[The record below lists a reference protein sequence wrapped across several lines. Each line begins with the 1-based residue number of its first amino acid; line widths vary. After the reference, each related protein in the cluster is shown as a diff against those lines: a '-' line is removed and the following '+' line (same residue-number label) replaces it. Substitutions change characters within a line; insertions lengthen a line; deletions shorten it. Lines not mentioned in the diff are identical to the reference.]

1 MTTEPPPSEH
11 PVAPVPPATSQLG
24 GSEPYSEPEPVQ
36 PASADHQ
43 LVVPH
48 TRTSSTWTGI
58 GIGLVLLLLVII
70 FIGQNTHDT
79 RLNFLFLHGNVPV
92 GLAVLLAFVLGGI
105 VVLLMGVA
113 RLAQLRLMARRHR
126 RNSPTG

>member
-1 MTTEPPPSEH
+1 MTTEPQPPEH
-11 PVAPVPPATSQLG
+11 PVAPAQPPTGQSG
-24 GSEPYSEPEPVQ
+24 GPEPYSQGEPFQ
-36 PASADHQ
+36 PGPADHQ

-126 RNSPTG
+126 RG